1 MPAFRRIA
9 IDGPQFFEEILLP
22 SFGDLIGTRDVRNG
36 FFGEFM
42 VMDDVPFERKIID
55 IRRFKN
61 ILKRRDADCSMV
73 YEPLARA
80 GLRMIRTTELGG
92 AVKFCKEEFY
102 QGCLKDWRNGDPVF
116 YNRITDF
123 FKNAIAT
130 DLISLMYFGDVTRV
144 ESVDPD
150 AFNTNKFDGIYTQY
164 GKYVTSGRLP
174 SAQTFNV
181 PNAVISAANAN
192 TYLQSL
198 YDRQDMLMKQMPKNE
213 KMFQIDQDWSD
224 AYEKYLVASG
234 QGSSE
239 SANFIQDGIKVR
251 AFNGIP
257 IFVNPFFNP
266 VLNQIVGTDAHFG
279 VLTLRGNF
287 VFATDKTYGTGPD
300 GDQALVIWY
309 DWDEDTWK
317 WRTALKAG
325 TQIALPEHSAVAFPS

>member
-1 MPAFRRIA
+1 MPAFRRIS
-9 IDGPQFFEEILLP
+9 INGPQFFEEILLP
-22 SFGDLIGTRDVRNG
+22 SFGDLIGSRDVRNG

-42 VMDDVPFERKIID
+42 VMDDVPYERKIID

-102 QGCLKDWRNGDPVF
+102 QGCLKDWRAGDPVF
-116 YNRITDF
+116 YDRITDF

-144 ESVDPD
+144 ESADPD

-164 GKYVTSGRLP
+164 GKYLTSGRLP
-174 SAQTFNV
+174 AGQTFNV

-198 YDRQDMLMKQMPKNE
+198 YDKQDMLMKQMPKAE
-213 KMFQIDQDWSD
+213 KAFFIDQDWSD

-239 SANFIQDGIKVR
+239 SANFTQDGIKVR

-266 VLNQIVGTDAHFG
+266 VLNQIVGADAHFG

-300 GDQALVIWY
+300 GDQALVVWY

-325 TQIALPEHSAVAFPS
+325 TQIALPEHSTVAFPS